1 MRKHVLAV
9 LVYVAEKYNVPAV
22 GSWIAVELGAGIVQ
36 FTLYGALLGWVHRAR
51 VCRRPGKC
59 LAVVISSGA
68 GAQPPHAPLYAPSKI
83 MTHA

>member
-36 FTLYGALLGWVHRAR
+36 FTLYGTLLGWVHRAR
-51 VCRRPGKC
+51 VPQ
-59 LAVVISSGA
+59 A
-68 GAQPPHAPLYAPSKI
+68 G
-83 MTHA
+83 